1 MGPVRNVSPIAS
13 VTRRDAVLTELRNAI
28 LAGRLRPG
36 DRIREVQMSKELGV
50 SRPTLREAIYQLIHE
65 GLLNQEVHKGI
76 TVAGIDS
83 ATITDIAV
91 ARAALESIA
100 AQAIAADTAGAGRA
114 ALREAWVAYD
124 EAAAS
129 GDLVRENEAHLDLH
143 RTIWMESGNTMLHR
157 IWPIVAASIN
167 LALTTDQ
174 AAHDGAERNRRSHRE
189 LVDLILNGPPRRI
202 DAVVRDHIMASAAE
216 LAELLRAQEEQAES
230 D

>member
-1 MGPVRNVSPIAS
+1 MESRNVSQVVS
-13 VTRRDAVLTELRNAI
+13 VTRRDAVLTELRDAI
-28 LAGRLRPG
+28 LAGRLQPG

-65 GLLNQEVHKGI
+65 GLLVQEVYKGI
-76 TVAGIDS
+76 TVAGIDP

-100 AQAIAADTAGAGRA
+100 ARAIAADKDGAARE
-114 ALREAWVAYD
+114 ALRQAWVAYD

-129 GDLVRENEAHLDLH
+129 GDPARENEAHLELH

-167 LALTTDQ
+167 LALTTDV
-174 AAHDGAERNRRSHRE
+174 AARDDAERNRRKHRE
-189 LVDLILNGPPRRI
+189 LVEAILNGPRRKI
-202 DAVVRDHIMASAAE
+202 DAAVHEHIMTSASE
-216 LAELLRAQEEQAES
+216 LVEVLREQERQAKTS
-230 D
+230 